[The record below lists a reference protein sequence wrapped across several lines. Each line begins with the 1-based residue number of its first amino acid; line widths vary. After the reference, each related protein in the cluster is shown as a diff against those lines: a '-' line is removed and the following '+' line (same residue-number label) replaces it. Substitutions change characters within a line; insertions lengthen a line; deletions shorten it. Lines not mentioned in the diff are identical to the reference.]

1 EGSIAAQRLVT
12 SGSLR
17 GSGRLRLAPLRAGVE
32 VSQLHVAQ
40 LMREGGLQLGRL
52 QVAQRARS
60 NGQPELVRRGRA
72 DRHGESPYLDDAHA
86 DRTLLLALADTR
98 GGDQGRQRLIDLCPL
113 RLVRTAE
120 LRPSR
125 RACRHGQA
133 DHWKPPASLHDFLF
147 FAHLR
152 AVSSRPLPYIISP
165 ITRRNKLSLTEL
177 THRVILTSLTEHRR
191 SISPVAEGEAAMNT
205 TMQANELFSQ
215 MTGRAVEAFSVFAEA
230 NQKIMRDL
238 VDLSASTA
246 KEGVRL
252 YAELSSSAVEAL
264 KDSQSY
270 LLRPQGELQDA
281 PRDPLSVYQKGVLD
295 SVEGAQKAFKIL
307 ESNAQAMTRSAERLQ
322 VTAEQTGKD
331 IQATFAQVASK
342 VKSLSS
348 PIA

>member
-1 EGSIAAQRLVT
+1 
-12 SGSLR
+12 
-17 GSGRLRLAPLRAGVE
+17 
-32 VSQLHVAQ
+32 
-40 LMREGGLQLGRL
+40 
-52 QVAQRARS
+52 
-60 NGQPELVRRGRA
+60 
-72 DRHGESPYLDDAHA
+72 
-86 DRTLLLALADTR
+86 
-98 GGDQGRQRLIDLCPL
+98 
-113 RLVRTAE
+113 
-120 LRPSR
+120 
-125 RACRHGQA
+125 
-133 DHWKPPASLHDFLF
+133 
-147 FAHLR
+147 
-152 AVSSRPLPYIISP
+152 
-165 ITRRNKLSLTEL
+165 
-177 THRVILTSLTEHRR
+177 
-191 SISPVAEGEAAMNT
+191 MNMT
-205 TMQANELFSQ
+205 TQANELFSQ

-264 KDSQSY
+264 KESQSY
-270 LLRPQGELQDA
+270 LLRRQGELQEA

-348 PIA
+348 PLA